1 MYIFEVSQI
10 ICELLGIK
18 STHMKILSE
27 ILDHKIVAI
36 LRGMPPKDVMRIA
49 GALYDG
55 GIRILEI
62 TLNSEAA
69 LSLIE
74 QLSHTF
80 KDKLLIGAGT
90 VLNLTD
96 AANAIDA
103 GAVFLISPSLDTAV
117 IKATKDAGLV
127 SIPGAY
133 TATEILTAHNNGAD
147 IVKVFPAPDAA
158 YIKNIL
164 APLSHI
170 PVMPTGGVDAGNI
183 KAFAAAGAVAFGIG
197 SALVNSKAIVD
208 DKYLAALSDKARK
221 LIMALN
227 G

>member
-1 MYIFEVSQI
+1 
-10 ICELLGIK
+10 
-18 STHMKILSE
+18 MKILSQ

-36 LRGMPPKDVMRIA
+36 LRGMAPKEIMGIA

-80 KDKLLIGAGT
+80 KDRLLIGAGT
-90 VLNLTD
+90 VLNTTD
-96 AANAIDA
+96 ATNAIDA
-103 GAVFLISPSLDTAV
+103 GAAFLISPSLDTAV

-133 TATEILTAHNNGAD
+133 TATEILTAHNSGAD
-147 IVKVFPAPDAA
+147 IVKVFPARDAA

-164 APLSHI
+164 APLNHI
-170 PVMPTGGVDAGNI
+170 RLMPTGGVDVGNI
-183 KAFAAAGAVAFGIG
+183 NAFAAAGGVAFGIG

-208 DKYLAALSDKARK
+208 ENYLAALSDKAKK
-221 LIMALN
+221 LITALN